1 MLITNISMIIT
12 NHVNNQWTIT
22 LVILLFKTSSTAK
35 FQWLSLW
42 KSWRL
47 DGCESGHVEE
57 VLGIDDVIVRLETE
71 TESGACVALAPGE
84 ETATKTIGKW
94 GLKEKTWWFYGIYYS
109 WFENEVHHQ
118 IIILMGNMVINHEFL
133 GYPVL
138 KQTQMVI
145 SPTKNGDFLWKIG
158 ICSWCTW
165 LGWFLGWSGGHN
177 ELVNGWN

>member
-1 MLITNISMIIT
+1 MNNNPSNTPIQNLKHSQISMAFPMK
-12 NHVNNQWTIT
+12 VMAPW
-22 LVILLFKTSSTAK
+22 
-35 FQWLSLW
+35 WLRKWARRRSPRHRW
-42 KSWRL
+42 CDRSPGDGNGKRRL
-47 DGCESGHVEE
+47 
-57 VLGIDDVIVRLETE
+57 R
-71 TESGACVALAPGE
+71 GACAW
-84 ETATKTIGKW
+84 W
-94 GLKEKTWWFYGIYYS
+94 GNSNQNHRKMGIEGKTWWFYGIYYS